1 MTGETKSTIFFRD
14 RYFELRYPSRVLI
27 KTVSFLVYSA
37 LFVLATYLF
46 FFGEIR
52 FFWAAILFGFFFVDR
67 ILQLSYGEKQI
78 DSRLVGALSEGRP
91 INVAPYFTG
100 SARGFLDQALR
111 EEEVKGTTQ
120 AILFLLLALEKMP
133 EVSTGFSRLGI
144 PAREFR
150 KNLAQSLRNL
160 GRDHDNAH
168 PNLISQLPTLAF
180 EEAVNFGEIAV
191 SPASLFLGVLKIE
204 SEHLSEVFAKFNFSR
219 EDFVNAIIFGRLAR
233 GLGKKIQQQIA
244 AAEGTRKIPHRVMNR
259 AWTARPTEYL
269 DSVSEDLTALSRAGL
284 IGFLV
289 GHEKEYEALLN
300 VLSREAKNNALL
312 LGQAGAGKETI
323 VEHLAYEITRD
334 EVPPKLFDKRL
345 MRVHISSVTSG
356 AKTAGEI
363 QGRFERLLNEALTA
377 GNVIL
382 YFPDIHNLKL
392 TTEGGL
398 DAFQGLKPVFS
409 SSAIPTI
416 GTSTQQDFRQIIERD
431 QSFLGLFDTIRVE
444 ELSEEETVRFLTYQS
459 YLLESKWQILI
470 SYPAIKQAAK
480 LAKRFLREKPLPSSA
495 LDLLQEALAD
505 AKNKNRKTLGA
516 KDISDLVSQ
525 KVKVPVE
532 IAGGREAEVLLDLE
546 NRIHSRLI
554 NQEAAVKSVSGAMRQ
569 YRAGLS
575 REKGPIATF
584 LFVGPT
590 GVGKTELS
598 KTLAEIY
605 FGGEEEMVR
614 FDMGEYQDPKSVWNF
629 VGSPDGQIPGNLT
642 EAIKRKPFAVLLFD
656 EFEKAHP
663 DVLELFLPLFDEGRL
678 SDSLG
683 NVIDFTNTIM
693 ISTSNAHSN
702 LIKEEIEKGTAVPEI
717 ASLLKKRLTEYFKP
731 EFLNRFDEV
740 IVFRSL
746 TKEEIQKI
754 AVFQIQK
761 IAKRLENEQGI
772 KVNFAPEVPEVLA
785 RLGWDPVFGARP
797 LRGVIREKV
806 SEALA
811 QKILR
816 QEVKRGS
823 KIEFFLSGEEIS
835 LRIQN

>member
-1 MTGETKSTIFFRD
+1 MTEETKPTLFFRD
-14 RYFELRYPSRVLI
+14 RYFDLDYSSRLLV
-27 KTVSFLVYSA
+27 KTASFFIYGTI
-37 LFVLATYLF
+37 FVLATYFF
-46 FFGEIR
+46 FFGDRR
-52 FFWAAILFGFFFVDR
+52 FFSVAILFGFFLIDR
-67 ILQLSYGEKQI
+67 ILQVSSGERQI
-78 DSRLVGALSEGRP
+78 DSRVIQAWKENHS
-91 INVAPYFTG
+91 INVAPYLTG
-100 SARGFLDQALR
+100 SARSFLDQVLR
-111 EEEVKGTTQ
+111 EEEVQGREQ
-120 AILFLLLALEKMP
+120 ATVFLLLSLTKTQ
-133 EVSTGFSRLGI
+133 EVNTGLSRLGI
-144 PAREFR
+144 PPREF
-150 KNLAQSLRNL
+150 LESLRQRLRGL
-160 GRDHDNAH
+160 GPDHRNTH
-168 PNLISQLPTLAF
+168 PHLISQLPTLAF

-233 GLGKKIQQQIA
+233 GLGKKIERQIA
-244 AAEGTRKIPHRVMNR
+244 AAEGSRKTPHRVMNR

-269 DSVSEDLTALSRAGL
+269 DSVSEDLTALAGAGL

-289 GHEKEYEALLN
+289 GHEKEYQALLN
-300 VLSREAKNNALL
+300 ILSREAKNNALL
-312 LGQAGAGKETI
+312 LGLEGVGKETI
-323 VEHLAYEITRD
+323 VEHLAYEIMRD

-345 MRVHISSVTSG
+345 VRVHISSVTSG
-356 AKTAGEI
+356 AKTPGEI
-363 QGRFERLLNEALTA
+363 QERFEKLINEALLA
-377 GNVIL
+377 GNVVL

-398 DAFQGLKPVFS
+398 NAFEALKPIFS
-409 SSAIPTI
+409 SSVIPTI
-416 GTSTQQDFRQIIERD
+416 GTSTQQDFRNIIERD

-459 YLLESKWQILI
+459 YLLESKWKTLI

-505 AKNKNRKTLGA
+505 AKNKNLKTLAA
-516 KDISDLVSQ
+516 KDVSDLVSR

-532 IAGGREAEVLLDLE
+532 IAGGQEAEVLLDLE
-546 NRIHSRLI
+546 NRIHTRLI
-554 NQEAAVKSVSGAMRQ
+554 NQEAAVKSVAAAMRQ

-575 REKGPIATF
+575 REKGPIAAF

-605 FGGEEEMVR
+605 FGGEEEMIR

-629 VGSPDGQIPGNLT
+629 IGSPDGQIPGNLT
-642 EAIKRKPFAVLLFD
+642 EAVKRKPFAVLLFD

-683 NVIDFTNTIM
+683 NVMDFTNTIM

-717 ASLLKKRLTEYFKP
+717 AALLKKRLTEYFKP
-731 EFLNRFDEV
+731 ELLNRFDEV

-746 TKEEIQKI
+746 TEEEIQKI
-754 AVFQIQK
+754 AVLQIQK

-772 KVNFAPEVPEVLA
+772 KVNFAPEVPGFLA

-797 LRGVIREKV
+797 LRGVIREKITEV
-806 SEALA
+806 LA
-811 QKILR
+811 EKILR

-823 KIEFFLSGEEIS
+823 KVEFFLEGEEIQI
-835 LRIQN
+835 RI